1 MRQKS
6 ISSIVACHACPVRY
20 ELMKSLEQAEPE
32 KYTVAK
38 QLSYALGRP
47 LDAAALWEDIRMISP
62 DISDDWQPVLETWV
76 DACTKSDWQPA
87 DEYDVRVSSVR
98 LGVGGTLD
106 RLLPGSPPTCALMRV
121 TEAPEAGV
129 WGADRIR
136 AACFVVCIEETLGFS
151 PSGITFEYLASGISR
166 TCVPEPRDRRRAL
179 QAIRT
184 ADAIDGG
191 MVPRKPR
198 NAPCDGCFIA
208 DACTVSG
215 PKKLSD
221 LFSKE

>member
-6 ISSIVACHACPVRY
+6 ISSVVACHACPVRY
-20 ELMKSLEQAEPE
+20 ELMKSREQAEPE
-32 KYTVAK
+32 RYTVAK
-38 QLSYALGRP
+38 QLSYALGHP
-47 LDAAALWEDIRMISP
+47 LDAATLWEDIRLVSP
-62 DISDDWQPVLETWV
+62 DIGADWKEVLETWV
-76 DACTKSDWQPA
+76 DACKECAWEPA
-87 DEYDVRVSSVR
+87 DEYDVRVASVR

-106 RLLPGSPPTCALMRV
+106 RILPDSPPRCALMRM

-136 AACFVVCIEETLGFS
+136 AACFVVCIEETLGFT
-151 PSGITFEYLASGISR
+151 PSGITFEYLASGITR

-198 NAPCDGCFIA
+198 NAPCEGCFIA
-208 DACTVSG
+208 DVCTVSG
-215 PKKLSD
+215 PKKLGD
-221 LFSKE
+221 FFKKD